1 MDYGQLF
8 PKKKNNN
15 FRVHMKQPL
24 VISEIAKKVYSY
36 LPKQETKEIIL
47 ICIGTD
53 RSTGDS
59 LGPLVG
65 TKLMER
71 SFNHFDIHGT
81 LNDPVHAKNLEET
94 LSTIQGKYEDPFIIG
109 IDACLGRASSVG
121 YMTVA
126 EGPVRPGTAVNKS
139 LPSVG
144 NIHITGIVNVNGFME
159 TMVLQNTRL
168 SLVMEMADIIAR
180 AIYRSARWY
189 ETSPDWLTS
198 SAKKEYF
205 PEQGDKFSK

>member
-1 MDYGQLF
+1 MMDYGQLF
-8 PKKKNNN
+8 PKKKNNS

-24 VISEIAKKVYSY
+24 VISEIAKKIYSY
-36 LPKQETKEIIL
+36 LPKNGTKEIIL
-47 ICIGTD
+47 LCIGTD

-65 TKLMER
+65 TKLLER
-71 SFNHFDIHGT
+71 GFKHFDVHGT
-81 LNDPVHAKNLEET
+81 LNNPVHAKNLEDT
-94 LSTIQGKYEDPFIIG
+94 ISMIQGKYDDPFIIG
-109 IDACLGRASSVG
+109 IDACLGRPASVG

-126 EGPVRPGTAVNKS
+126 KGPVRPGTAVNKQ

-168 SLVMEMADIIAR
+168 SLVMDMADIISR
-180 AIYRSARWY
+180 AIYRSARWQ
-189 ETSPDWLTS
+189 ETNPSWMIAS
-198 SAKKEYF
+198 SKDEF
-205 PEQGDKFSK
+205 LPE